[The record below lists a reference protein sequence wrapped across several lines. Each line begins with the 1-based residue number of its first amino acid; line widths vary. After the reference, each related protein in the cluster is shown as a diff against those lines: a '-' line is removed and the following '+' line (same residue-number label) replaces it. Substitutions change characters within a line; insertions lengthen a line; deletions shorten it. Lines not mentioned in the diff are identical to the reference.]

1 MITESPE
8 TTEWYIPVSKCR
20 FMELQKVT
28 RDRGP
33 GRLKPRWESTLQ
45 VCEVSS
51 HDCTFFPLLLFL
63 EISLNSCSPLSS
75 TQQLTKTDTR
85 CLRFRITF
93 YTQYFHCLK
102 KKQKQTSVVSKGCVL
117 QQPRV
122 EKICSLGFPLSPWC
136 PLLAH
141 SPVPPIPLTLCSG
154 RIWDMQSHPGK

>member
-1 MITESPE
+1 M
-8 TTEWYIPVSKCR
+8 
-20 FMELQKVT
+20 T

-63 EISLNSCSPLSS
+63 EISLNSCSSLSS

-85 CLRFRITF
+85 CLRFHITF

-122 EKICSLGFPLSPWC
+122 EKICSLGFPWVTLVSPFGTFT
-136 PLLAH
+136 
-141 SPVPPIPLTLCSG
+141 SPPHTPHPVFWQDLRHANHTLVNSNFAYFE
-154 RIWDMQSHPGK
+154 

>member
-1 MITESPE
+1 M
-8 TTEWYIPVSKCR
+8 
-20 FMELQKVT
+20 T

-63 EISLNSCSPLSS
+63 EISLNSCSSLSS

-85 CLRFRITF
+85 CLRFCITF

-102 KKQKQTSVVSKGCVL
+102 KKTKTNFGSQQGLCFAAAQGGEDLFVGFSIVTLVSPFGTITS
-117 QQPRV
+117 P
-122 EKICSLGFPLSPWC
+122 PHTP
-136 PLLAH
+136 H
-141 SPVPPIPLTLCSG
+141 PVFWQDLRHANHTLVNSNFAYFE
-154 RIWDMQSHPGK
+154 